1 MKSRLSSLALHPMRW
16 LVASLV
22 AAGVILIAMVATRM
36 APIVS
41 GALVTLSVGGMA
53 YLVTRSL
60 QAVNRDLQQQLAERT
75 DALNQALV
83 QLQTESSR
91 NRNLLEAI
99 GAIIHSIADSVI
111 VVDRAGAILIANP
124 AAQRLIAPSASEA
137 IGAPLDVWLKGDSV
151 IEEREQVTQSI
162 QMQVQRSGLKVL
174 WAGQRT
180 LSLSLAPVQLHPER
194 QALGMVIVCRDVTRE
209 AELDRLK
216 SHFISMVSHELRT
229 PLIGILSQVE
239 VLSLRPSEALPDHQR
254 QAFARIEVNA
264 QHLLRLITDLLDHAQ
279 VEAGQVLTLQPVV
292 FSPTQLVSDLQVALL
307 PSAEAK
313 GLTLAIDLR
322 PEVPSCL
329 IGDPG
334 RLRQILFNL
343 VGNAIKFTEHGGV
356 QVQIARLDVEHWL
369 FQVAD
374 TGRGIAPDD
383 QARLFEPFYRA
394 GPQAGAG
401 LGLSIVKH
409 LVTLKLPSGFPL
421 TSALYDQVLPIK
433 RPAKKTPPP
442 ESPGLIV

>member
-1 MKSRLSSLALHPMRW
+1 MKLRLSSLALHPMRW

-22 AAGVILIAMVATRM
+22 ADGVILIALVASLI
-36 APIVS
+36 APVVG
-41 GALVTLSVGGMA
+41 GALVALSVGGMA
-53 YLVTRSL
+53 YGVRRSL
-60 QAVNRDLQQQLAERT
+60 QMARRDLQQQLAERT

-83 QLQTESSR
+83 QLQTEANR
-91 NRNLLEAI
+91 TRNLLEAI
-99 GAIIHSIADSVI
+99 GAIIHSITDSVI

-124 AAQRLIAPSASEA
+124 AAQRLIAPSASQV
-137 IGAPLDVWLKGDSV
+137 IGAPLAVWLRDAC
-151 IEEREQVTQSI
+151 INEEREQVTRSI
-162 QMQVQRSGLKVL
+162 EMQVQRSGLKVQ
-174 WAGQRT
+174 WTGPRT

-229 PLIGILSQVE
+229 PLIGILSQIE
-239 VLSLRPSEALPDHQR
+239 VLMLSQSEGLSDRQR
-254 QAFARIEVNA
+254 AATQRITVNA

-279 VEAGQVLTLQPVV
+279 VEAGQVLALQPVA
-292 FSPTQLVSDLQVALL
+292 FSPEQLVADLHATLT

-322 PEVPSCL
+322 SEVPPCL
-329 IGDPG
+329 ISDPG

-343 VGNAIKFTEHGGV
+343 VGNAIKFTTRGTIA
-356 QVQIARLDVEHWL
+356 VQITRSDGDHWVL
-369 FQVAD
+369 QVAD
-374 TGRGIAPDD
+374 TGRGIAPED

-401 LGLSIVKH
+401 LGLSIVSH
-409 LVTLKLPSGFPL
+409 LVTLMNGKIEVSSEVDRG
-421 TSALYDQVLPIK
+421 TCIQVVLPL
-433 RPAKKTPPP
+433 R
-442 ESPGLIV
+442 V